1 MLFLLIFIPVKS
13 RKQVASVCRQ
23 RYGLEN
29 ERCMLFPTQKIANYC
44 RGFIQERLT
53 KSGTDGTPRLV
64 QLLICPDDIK
74 RNSTSSTPCDAY
86 ADLHIVLFPKD
97 AFCIAKEFWQHTGL
111 GISSRLAD
119 KCLSLLSDGLSITPS
134 PTNIPNGHGLKG
146 HNRHYSIKSS
156 KPPLTQPTIFPSRA
170 QEELN
175 AEHNNYFEERYGRNL
190 PVGAASAAKSALKS
204 RIAQGL
210 VANQP
215 RSRTISVSPDDVY
228 LYPCGMAAIWNAHRL
243 LLDVCPSA
251 KSVCFRLVPRP
262 FSCGFRPT
270 LLIRTVSRIPIP
282 SRCF

>member
-1 MLFLLIFIPVKS
+1 MFLFYFSPIKP
-13 RKQVASVCRQ
+13 RKQLASLCQQ

-29 ERCMLFPTQKIANYC
+29 ERCMLFPTQKIATYC
-44 RGFIQERLT
+44 RTFLQERLT
-53 KSGTDGTPRLV
+53 KFGRDGTPRLV

-74 RNSTSSTPCDAY
+74 RDATNTRPCDAS

-111 GISSRLAD
+111 GISSRLAE
-119 KCLSLLSDGLSITPS
+119 KCLSLLSDGSSMAPS
-134 PTNIPNGHGLKG
+134 PTNISNGYGLKG
-146 HNRHYSIKSS
+146 HNRHYSAKFS
-156 KPPLTQPTIFPSRA
+156 KPPLTHPMITPSSTK
-170 QEELN
+170 EELN

-215 RSRTISVSPDDVY
+215 PSRTISVSPDDVY

-243 LLDVCPSA
+243 LLDVRPSA
-251 KSVCFRLVPRP
+251 KSVCFRLVPHP
-262 FSCGFRPT
+262 
-270 LLIRTVSRIPIP
+270 P
-282 SRCF
+282 SYIFYSFVQFPVYRYP